1 MKPHLKSF
9 ASVAVLSAAL
19 LAQPASAQ
27 WAVIDHA
34 NLVANIR
41 QAADE
46 VQQIN
51 NQIQSLQHE
60 ITMIQTMERN
70 LESLAT
76 SPLGAITSDLDQV
89 KSLMTGG
96 PGIPF
101 LVGDSQSAFDALWP
115 QSYPTTVTTASLES
129 DAQGR
134 WKKAMAAFAQT
145 LSVQS
150 QIAQNVL
157 GDTATLSQVLN
168 ASQGASGN
176 LDAVQAGNQ
185 LLALS
190 TKQQLQTQSLMAAQ
204 YRADALQQANQ
215 AEAEE
220 EGRAEFT
227 NFLGSDSAYTP

>member
-1 MKPHLKSF
+1 MKNALKSF
-9 ASVAVLSAAL
+9 VSVAMLSAAL

-27 WAVIDHA
+27 WAVYDHA
-34 NLVANIR
+34 NFIQNTI
-41 QAADE
+41 QAARALKEID
-46 VQQIN
+46 
-51 NQIQSLQHE
+51 NQVESLQHE

-70 LESLAT
+70 LQSLAT
-76 SPLGAITSDLDQV
+76 SPLGVITSDLDQM

-101 LVGDSQSAFDALWP
+101 LVGDSQSAFDTLWP

-134 WKKAMAAFAQT
+134 WQKAMAAFAQT

-220 EGRAEFT
+220 EGRAEFA